1 VPKASLTRS
10 WSFDH
15 GETAIAFAAYTVVS
29 NAIRVRLWGQIG
41 SRADSPIRPPMT
53 LLGRSGALSRVALSV
68 SIAHGV
74 KRGLILWRSSEV
86 NRSTAINATDAIS
99 TYILAKDSNRP
110 QLMKQAFAGDCELE
124 MAVKTDAISFPS
136 SAKGLES
143 ISQVLV
149 TNFAEQ
155 YENVRTFCL
164 SRPNSDY
171 LPHFRCDWL
180 LGMSARQGGAVRV
193 GCGHYSW
200 YFGSDDDGRV
210 KKLVIDIEVM
220 CVLPVE
226 ESEPIMQW
234 LAALPY
240 PWCSDIQACESIP
253 AMDALRP
260 IERFLRR
267 MEMNKAAIV

>member
-1 VPKASLTRS
+1 
-10 WSFDH
+10 
-15 GETAIAFAAYTVVS
+15 
-29 NAIRVRLWGQIG
+29 
-41 SRADSPIRPPMT
+41 
-53 LLGRSGALSRVALSV
+53 VALSI

-74 KRGLILWRSSEV
+74 KRGLNIWRSSEV
-86 NRSTAINATDAIS
+86 NRSMAINATDAIS

-110 QLMKQAFAGDCELE
+110 QLMKHVFAGDCELE

-143 ISQVLV
+143 ISRVLI
-149 TNFAEQ
+149 TNFADQ

-164 SRPNSDY
+164 SRPHSDY

-220 CVLPVE
+220 CVIPVE

-240 PWCSDIQACESIP
+240 PWCSDILACESIP